1 MPVHTEYTALF
12 RKRLQNLINWWMT
25 GLTYLLPASIRNVIN
40 PPSDRITIS
49 FDGNRI
55 VFKHYSGRS
64 LERVN
69 ERSCL
74 TENDD
79 IEKALTQEWLTEKS
93 KTEPEII
100 LLVADEKVL
109 RKTILLPPVA
119 LENLREVL
127 GYEMD
132 RRTPFS
138 VEQVYFD
145 YLLEENDEGN
155 NQLKVLLFASPKEH
169 IDQMLKLLDSWD
181 IGPNVIN
188 VINPGININTL
199 NLLPAE
205 KRNANNNQANK
216 LTLLLVVA
224 AFCLFL
230 AVLYVPLIKQDELLN
245 QLETEIADSRDVVNK
260 LKDLKL
266 HKKALFDKASF
277 LISKRN
283 DYIPVIDILNELT
296 RILPDDTWLVRF
308 SLTNG
313 EIQLQGESTIA
324 SLMIQSIES
333 SDILNDVKF
342 RSPVITNAATQKDKF
357 NISAKLSDDKP

>member
-1 MPVHTEYTALF
+1 MALF
-12 RKRLQNLINWWMT
+12 RKRLQNFINWWIT
-25 GLTYLLPASIRNVIN
+25 GLTYLLPASIRNAIN
-40 PPSDRITIS
+40 PPGDRITIS

-55 VFKHYSGRS
+55 VFRHYSGHT
-64 LERVN
+64 LEKVN

-79 IEKALTQEWLTEKS
+79 VEKALTQEWLTEKS
-93 KTEPEII
+93 KAEPEII

-109 RKTILLPPVA
+109 RKTILLPVAA
-119 LENLREVL
+119 LENLREIL

-132 RRTPFS
+132 RQTPFS

-145 YLLEENDEGN
+145 YLLEENGEGN
-155 NQLKVLLFASPKEH
+155 NLLNVQLFASPKEH
-169 IDQMLKLLDSWD
+169 IDQMLKLLDSWHIEPD
-181 IGPNVIN
+181 VIN
-188 VINPGININTL
+188 VITPGININTL

-205 KRNANNNQANK
+205 KRNVDNSYQATK
-216 LTLLLVVA
+216 LTLLLVVT
-224 AFCLFL
+224 AFSLFL
-230 AVLYVPLIKQDELLN
+230 AVLYVPLIKQDDVLS
-245 QLETEIADSRDVVNK
+245 QLETEISNNRDVVTK
-260 LKDLKL
+260 LKNLKL
-266 HKKALFDKASF
+266 QKETLLGKTSF

-296 RILPDDTWLVRF
+296 RIIPDDTWLVRF

-324 SLMIQSIES
+324 SSMIQSIES

-342 RSPVITNAATQKDKF
+342 RSPVISNEATQKDKF

>member
-1 MPVHTEYTALF
+1 M
-12 RKRLQNLINWWMT
+12 
-25 GLTYLLPASIRNVIN
+25 YLLPASIRNVIN
-40 PPSDRITIS
+40 PPGDRITIS

-93 KTEPEII
+93 KAESEII

-109 RKTILLPPVA
+109 KKTILLPPAA

-169 IDQMLKLLDSWD
+169 IDQMLKLLDSWHIKPD
-181 IGPNVIN
+181 VIN
-188 VINPGININTL
+188 VIDPGININTL
-199 NLLPAE
+199 NLLHAE
-205 KRNANNNQANK
+205 KRNADNSQQANN
-216 LTLLLVVA
+216 LTLLLVVT

-230 AVLYVPLIKQDELLN
+230 AVLYVPLIKQDDVLS
-245 QLETEIADSRDVVNK
+245 QLETEISNHRDVVTK

-266 HKKALFDKASF
+266 HKEALLDRASF

-283 DYIPVIDILNELT
+283 DYIPVIELLNELT
-296 RILPDDTWLVRF
+296 RIIPDDTWLIRF

-313 EIQLQGESTIA
+313 ELQLQGESTVA
-324 SLMIQSIES
+324 SSMIQLIES

-342 RSPVITNAATQKDKF
+342 RSPVITNAATKKDKF
-357 NISAKLSDDKP
+357 NISAKLSDDTP